1 MNMKQAKK
9 AIKAHYRDWLGLE
22 LDITDEEAAAEID
35 NLKRRGRDVLGL
47 DNLSG
52 LFYRLHR
59 AGVMSYED
67 LEGKGEGVK

>member
-22 LDITDEEAAAEID
+22 LDITDEQALAEID
-35 NLKRRGRDVLGL
+35 NLKRRGRDVFGL

-52 LFYRLHR
+52 LFYRLLK

-67 LEGKGEGVK
+67 LDGTGTGGQ